1 MELMI
6 LLGILVTHGSA
17 KTKRLRRPALNECLF
32 ALAGEKTCSQ
42 TLCHHL
48 HMGGSMDTAHLRRI
62 APGPHF
68 ILQLLFYS
76 SIAFES

>member
-17 KTKRLRRPALNECLF
+17 KTKRLRSPALNECLF

-68 ILQLLFYS
+68 ILQLLLKARLLYQ
-76 SIAFES
+76 